1 MPIFQMS
8 TPDMKM
14 VRINKA
20 HTAKAKEIG
29 RRLGYKASL
38 VMDTALSTGLPLAE
52 KRLAAIKTP

>member
-1 MPIFQMS
+1 MS